1 LKKIL
6 SVMALV
12 FSLGLGSMAIDAE
25 AAKRIG
31 SGKSVGTQRQATAD
45 KAPGTPAQSAAAAP
59 AAGAAG
65 AAAAAPSRS
74 WMGPVAGLAAGLGIA
89 ALASSLGFGGELAS
103 MVMMGL
109 LAVAVMAAIGFFL
122 RKRAAAQQGGA
133 ASGGMHPALATL
145 GSRPQGGNMPPAY
158 RVDMPQGNQ
167 TNRTV
172 LPASGGAAGG
182 SAIGSAI
189 GSAVGSSIGSGVSA
203 DSAVRTPWPADFDVA
218 GFERNAKVNFI
229 RLQAANDA
237 GNLEDISQFTTP
249 QMFAELKMDLS
260 ERGTSPQKTDVIQLQ
275 AQVVDVEEGAVQ
287 YVVSVRFTGMLNI
300 STEEANESFDETWHF
315 EKPRSGNGGWVLSG
329 IQQTS

>member
-1 LKKIL
+1 MKKIL
-6 SVMALV
+6 SIMAIV
-12 FSLGLGSMAIDAE
+12 LGVGLSGMAIDAE
-25 AAKRIG
+25 AAKRVG

-65 AAAAAPSRS
+65 AAAAPSRS

-89 ALASSLGFGGELAS
+89 ALASSLGFGDELAS

-122 RKRAAAQQGGA
+122 RKRAAAQQGGT
-133 ASGGMHPALATL
+133 ASGGLQPALATM
-145 GSRPQGGNMPPAY
+145 GSRPQGGNQSPAY

-167 TNRTV
+167 TNRTAV
-172 LPASGGAAGG
+172 PATGSAASG

-189 GSAVGSSIGSGVSA
+189 GSSIGSGMSA
-203 DSAVRTPWPADFDVA
+203 DTSARTPWPAGFDAA
-218 GFERNAKVNFI
+218 GFERNAKVTFI

-237 GNLEDISQFTTP
+237 GNLDDIAQFTTP

-260 ERGTSPQKTDVIQLQ
+260 DRGTSPQKTDVIQLQ
-275 AQVVDVEEGAVQ
+275 AQVVDVEEGAAQ

-315 EKPRSGNGGWVLSG
+315 EKPRAGNGGWVLSG

>member
-1 LKKIL
+1 MKKIL
-6 SVMALV
+6 SVMAIV

-25 AAKRIG
+25 AAKRVG

-74 WMGPVAGLAAGLGIA
+74 WMGPLAGLAAGLGIA

-109 LAVAVMAAIGFFL
+109 LAVAVMAAIGFFM

-133 ASGGMHPALATL
+133 GAGRMQPAMASVGNRAQSDNPA
-145 GSRPQGGNMPPAY
+145 PAY
-158 RVDMPQGNQ
+158 RVDMPPSNQ

-172 LPASGGAAGG
+172 LPGNGTTASG

-189 GSAVGSSIGSGVSA
+189 GSGLAPESSGQTG
-203 DSAVRTPWPADFDVA
+203 WPADFDVA

-237 GNLEDISQFTTP
+237 GNLDDIGQFTSP

-260 ERGTSPQKTDVIQLQ
+260 ERGATPQKTDVIQLD
-275 AQVVDVEEGAVQ
+275 AKVIDVEVGASL
-287 YVVSVRFTGMLNI
+287 YVVSVQFNGMLRD
-300 STEEANESFDETWHF
+300 STEEANESFNEIWHF

-329 IQQTS
+329 IQQNS